1 MSVPALVWVFKKQS
15 DEQRQAGE
23 ARLCKAKRSC
33 SLYSKAHTTM
43 ECPVCF
49 EEYVCIKLICG
60 HGVCPTCVKKW
71 SLKGCNDGCPMCRK
85 PMYYR
90 GCREQRQK
98 WAEEK
103 QEAEYVEFFGKIIQ
117 EVSESLIEDNEERY
131 FLGDMRDIEST
142 FNALKEDGMS
152 PDQIEYLIFEEGWYI
167 SGRLKFEYDD
177 EPQKESIMVWRP
189 AHNIVV

>member
-1 MSVPALVWVFKKQS
+1 
-15 DEQRQAGE
+15 
-23 ARLCKAKRSC
+23 
-33 SLYSKAHTTM
+33 
-43 ECPVCF
+43 
-49 EEYVCIKLICG
+49 
-60 HGVCPTCVKKW
+60 
-71 SLKGCNDGCPMCRK
+71 MCRK